1 MPYQV
6 LIVEDQAMPRRLFEI
21 FLESSEQ
28 YERVDSISNASLAI
42 NIVENKKVDLIIMDV
57 CTALNESGLDAAEAI
72 KAKYPAVKIVIVT
85 SKPEYSWIERA
96 RTIGVDSFWYK
107 DSEKE
112 EILSVMDKTMAGEHV
127 FPDTT
132 PVVQFGDTT
141 NHALT
146 ERELD
151 VLKEL
156 TTGDSNQEIGDR
168 LGVSAGTVKR
178 HIENILLKTG
188 FHTRTELVSEAGR
201 LGIVIK

>member
-21 FLESSEQ
+21 FLESSQQ

-42 NIVENKKVDLIIMDV
+42 NIVENKKVDLILMDV

-72 KAKYPAVKIVIVT
+72 KQKYPHVKIIIVT
-85 SKPEYSWIERA
+85 SMPEYSWIERA
-96 RTIGVDSFWYK
+96 RNIGVDSFWYK

-112 EILSVMDKTMAGEHV
+112 EIISVMDKTMAGEHV